1 MYTDTIR
8 GNNRIYNES
17 DLPQS
22 EQNFRVKAGQPMPA
36 ADLMDASRR
45 SQPQPQPPKQKKTG
59 DDASQQQRG
68 QIGRSI

>member
-1 MYTDTIR
+1 
-8 GNNRIYNES
+8 
-17 DLPQS
+17 
-22 EQNFRVKAGQPMPA
+22 MPA
-36 ADLMDASRR
+36 ADLMDAPRR